1 MKGGRAD
8 ESSDY
13 KFLNSPRPGPPAYF
27 GMRVYDVKDFI
38 RKCSE
43 NG

>member
-13 KFLNSPRPGPPAYF
+13 KFLNSPRPPAYF